1 MIENPYKVLGLE
13 PGASEEEVT
22 KAYRTLAKKY
32 HPDLN
37 PGDTAAAEKM
47 SEVNAA
53 YDMIKNGWTPE
64 SARSSGPSVSYG
76 NPFTGSPFGGGEGF
90 DPLAELL
97 RRYGFRV
104 YYNGQTYS
112 GPQYDRDFGRG
123 DTRNEPYAEQ
133 LESARVLINAREY
146 LQALRVLN
154 DIPLHNA
161 RWYYLS
167 AVANFGAGNRIL
179 AGEHARMAY
188 EAEPDNS
195 AYETLY
201 RRMQQMADGY
211 REQSSAYGR
220 NHRRRWNPCFW
231 LCVGNAL
238 LNFFSWLFCRG
249 SGGAA
254 TDGGYYG
261 GGFCC

>member
-13 PGASEEEVT
+13 PGAGDEEVT
-22 KAYRTLAKKY
+22 RAYRTLAKKY

-37 PGDTAAAEKM
+37 PGDAAAAEKM
-47 SEVNAA
+47 SEINAA

-64 SARSSGPSVSYG
+64 SARSAGPSVSYG
-76 NPFTGSPFGGGEGF
+76 SPYAGSPFGGAGDGF

-104 YYNGQTYS
+104 YYNGQSYS
-112 GPQYDRDFGRG
+112 GPQYDRDFGSG

-146 LQALRVLN
+146 VQALRVLEG
-154 DIPLHNA
+154 IPLHNA

-179 AGEHARMAY
+179 AKEYAQRAY
-188 EAEPDNS
+188 EEEPGNT

-201 RRMQQMADGY
+201 RRILQVEDDY
-211 REQSSAYGR
+211 REQSGAYGR
-220 NHRRRWNPCFW
+220 SRRRRWHPCLW
-231 LCVGNAL
+231 LCLGNAV

-249 SGGAA
+249 SGAA
-254 TDGGYYG
+254 GDGGYYG
-261 GGFCC
+261 GGCCC